1 MRRAQ
6 VFAHDTD
13 IHDPLEMLPHYHPDR
28 LTAHVGRAGKRSNN
42 RMLRS
47 LARFR
52 NAESAFDPAAN
63 HCEELDTHENALTA
77 RPGSEGILDEP

>member
-6 VFAHDTD
+6 VLVHDTD
-13 IHDPLEMLPHYHPDR
+13 ICDPLGMLPDDHPDR
-28 LTAHVGRAGKRSNN
+28 LTAHERRVGKRSNN
-42 RMLRS
+42 RMLRN

-77 RPGSEGILDEP
+77 RPGSESILDES